1 MVVLDLDNFIYKII
15 KNGQKNLAVKKKL
28 NEVSKVNYIYK
39 KDQVNEM
46 NPDKIVEM
54 EVDDVMVDKISY
66 NIRKLRKL
74 FISIQTGCRRY
85 E

>member
-1 MVVLDLDNFIYKII
+1 M
-15 KNGQKNLAVKKKL
+15 
-28 NEVSKVNYIYK
+28 SKVNYIYK